1 MFFFWYS
8 FHTTGISTHHEPTK
22 KSWHLTFLYNYIYH
36 HLTPKKLSDV
46 MILTNGDF
54 NHQVQV
60 SACAQAGVIGDQSR
74 APGASWVF
82 PNSMSTLEKRS
93 IHIPEKT

>member
-1 MFFFWYS
+1 
-8 FHTTGISTHHEPTK
+8 
-22 KSWHLTFLYNYIYH
+22 
-36 HLTPKKLSDV
+36 

-93 IHIPEKT
+93 IHIPEKTWHNLNNHYRTNSNVPKKMHGLKFGATLQGINISP